1 MTRSP
6 TLAPEGGCIN
16 LWQLPTKMEKSAP
29 TNSSENKKKRENWHP
44 LRLRVGPLFNLTLSF
59 LLRELDVFCFKTGC
73 ILRAPGPLPPS
84 GPECA
89 SFSHAAQPCHPCW
102 WHTAPYLGI
111 QIPLASCI
119 QGGQVGRNLSVCFD
133 STQVWK
139 KNGSTLLSLQIATF
153 KQKRKTNT
161 CRSSLVPFGSIE
173 LPSTWYGCPR
183 KHDAKKNSDLPEQ
196 GWPIRPHEGKTGRS
210 SWNFCGRIR

>member
-29 TNSSENKKKRENWHP
+29 TNSSENKKKRENWHT

-59 LLRELDVFCFKTGC
+59 LLSELDVFCFKTGC
-73 ILRAPGPLPPS
+73 ILQPGPLPPS

-119 QGGQVGRNLSVCFD
+119 QGWSCGPQFVRLFWFNPGL
-133 STQVWK
+133 K
-139 KNGSTLLSLQIATF
+139 KNGWRSF
-153 KQKRKTNT
+153 K
-161 CRSSLVPFGSIE
+161 SP
-173 LPSTWYGCPR
+173 
-183 KHDAKKNSDLPEQ
+183 NSYV
-196 GWPIRPHEGKTGRS
+196 
-210 SWNFCGRIR
+210 